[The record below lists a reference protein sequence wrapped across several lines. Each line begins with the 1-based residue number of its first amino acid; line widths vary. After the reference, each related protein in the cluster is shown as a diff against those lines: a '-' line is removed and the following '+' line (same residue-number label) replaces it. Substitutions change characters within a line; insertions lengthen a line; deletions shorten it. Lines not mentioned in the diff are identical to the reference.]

1 LHRAAIRQ
9 VQLAL
14 DGQIAVIAE
23 VKKAAPNK
31 PIRYLVNTH
40 HHFDHSGG
48 LRAAVSEGLTVYTHR
63 ANGTFY
69 QDVVGRLHTL
79 VPDAL
84 ATNPRPMNI
93 QLVSDELILSDA
105 TKRIVLY
112 PITDS
117 PHASTLLMVHF
128 PVELLLV
135 EADVFNPGSPVAPFA
150 ANLLENVRR
159 RNLRVGRIV
168 PIHGGITPFAE
179 LVRTASA
186 AAAAR

>member
-1 LHRAAIRQ
+1 MSR
-9 VQLAL
+9 
-14 DGQIAVIAE
+14 
-23 VKKAAPNK
+23 P
-31 PIRYLVNTH
+31 
-40 HHFDHSGG
+40 
-48 LRAAVSEGLTVYTHR
+48 
-63 ANGTFY
+63 
-69 QDVVGRLHTL
+69 HTI

-84 ATNPRPMNI
+84 ARSPRPANI
-93 QLVSDELILSDA
+93 ESVDDEMILSDGTMTVA
-105 TKRIVLY
+105 LY
-112 PITDS
+112 PITDN
-117 PHASTLLMVHF
+117 PHASTLLMVYF